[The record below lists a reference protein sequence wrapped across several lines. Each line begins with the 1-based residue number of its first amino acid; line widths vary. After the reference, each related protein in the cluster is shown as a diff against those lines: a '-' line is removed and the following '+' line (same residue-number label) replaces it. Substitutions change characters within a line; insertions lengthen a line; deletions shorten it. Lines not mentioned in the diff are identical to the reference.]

1 MHCATQRNAMP
12 TRIDAFHPSTC
23 PAGDGYEE
31 CTFSFRCL
39 RLFLFVH
46 HQDIYL
52 YPIFTFDV
60 VSEVGKRV
68 SDLSDLSFLR
78 IPNRSNLARG
88 VKAKAAG
95 CIMY

>member
-1 MHCATQRNAMP
+1 MRFIHRLVQLAMD
-12 TRIDAFHPSTC
+12 TRTVPSPFGAYVYFYSSTIKN
-23 PAGDGYEE
+23 
-31 CTFSFRCL
+31 
-39 RLFLFVH
+39 
-46 HQDIYL
+46 IYL

-60 VSEVGKRV
+60 VSEGSKRV
-68 SDLSDLSFLR
+68 SVLSDLSFLR